1 MFTKQDKQY
10 LKENFATKD
19 DLKAMEDRQDKKFAT
34 KDDLKRFATKDDL
47 KAFATKKETQTFI
60 RVELARNEPELIRK
74 ISDKVTETLGA
85 KIDKMYVKLD
95 SFVGDIKAR
104 REEQAAHAMDHSRV
118 HDRFDR
124 IDRHLGIV
132 TAE

>member
-1 MFTKQDKQY
+1 MLTKQDKQY

-19 DLKAMEDRQDKKFAT
+19 DLK
-34 KDDLKRFATKDDL
+34 RFATKD
-47 KAFATKKETQTFI
+47 ETQTFI

-85 KIDKMYVKLD
+85 KIDKMYIKLD

-104 REEQAAHAMDHSRV
+104 REEQAAHAIDHGRIT
-118 HDRFDR
+118 DRFDH
-124 IDRHLGIV
+124 IDRHLGIT